1 MLMML
6 VMEKAALL
14 QTKAKRGWKE
24 SSASERK
31 GRTEKKKKERAPPT
45 SFVPPT
51 KEANGDARS
60 RSPPTLKTTA
70 TAKTILGCAVR
81 ARA

>member
-31 GRTEKKKKERAPPT
+31 GRTEKKKVRAPS

-60 RSPPTLKTTA
+60 RSPPPLKTTA
-70 TAKTILGCAVR
+70 PAKTKLWCAVR